1 MIFNTSFDSAF
12 HFLLMIIPISLM
24 HKSRSYKSIAI
35 NINILLLSS
44 SPSPAYERPSSP
56 ASPPSSRSPI
66 FFHLS
71 LDSCQLATEGLTIMH
86 HPLIS
91 RVSIVACCVLLF
103 KLQFGLKNGL
113 LHESCG
119 RRPGRRRWTST
130 STQSWRCSTGRV

>member
-1 MIFNTSFDSAF
+1 MIFNNSFDSAF
-12 HFLLMIIPISLM
+12 HFLLMIIHISLM

-35 NINILLLSS
+35 NINIKISV
-44 SPSPAYERPSSP
+44 
-56 ASPPSSRSPI
+56 

-113 LHESCG
+113 LHESC
-119 RRPGRRRWTST
+119 
-130 STQSWRCSTGRV
+130 